1 MLLAGEPR
9 AHPKHRSFGAELAG
23 PKCWKSFVMTERS
36 STLLSPAGIRLSA
49 ISLLI
54 GVLALGCTR
63 TADGD
68 NADGQGAGGM
78 PTDVGGGGGSGD
90 GGGRSEDGEDPV
102 TADACEAPTPWP
114 LPDEGH
120 VVGTGSAA
128 SCTEGALRDAI
139 ASGGYV
145 TFDCGAEPVTID
157 IGSAIEVKSPTV
169 VDGAERITL
178 DGKGSSQILVVRS
191 NASLSVRN
199 LRFINGK
206 APATMEVEGIGGA
219 VAGLWRSRVEVIGC
233 TFEDNTA
240 SRGGGAV
247 AVWTGSELTVVASRF
262 HRNHSWYGGAIYS
275 LLSPLTVS
283 NSEFV
288 DNSNT
293 KEDGLGDGGAI
304 GTDGASEHPDD
315 GEGGAVEI
323 CGSYFEGN
331 HAYGQGGAAYVWV
344 YPPDTVLIDRTT
356 VRSNSVDENVRGN
369 AIAGGMRISNG
380 EITVRAS
387 TFDSNHSL
395 KNGGALYLDDCAP
408 TCSVINSTFFGNE
421 SGTYGGAIFGNGVL
435 LENVTFVKNR
445 AEGHGGAL
453 FGEPFTIHNSLF
465 VDNESGNP
473 WGQAR
478 HCSATGIGSQVL
490 QWSGEL
496 QNGGGDLC
504 VPEIIEADP
513 KLSALGA
520 HGGPTP
526 TLVPG
531 AGSPAFD
538 AGSQCPADD
547 QRGQPRS
554 SVVCDLGAVE
564 VSP

>member
-1 MLLAGEPR
+1 MMMSEFP
-9 AHPKHRSFGAELAG
+9 
-23 PKCWKSFVMTERS
+23 
-36 STLLSPAGIRLSA
+36 STLLAPARACLSA
-49 ISLLI
+49 VSLSI
-54 GVLALGCTR
+54 AVLALGCTR
-63 TADGD
+63 SSDGD
-68 NADGQGAGGM
+68 HAGSQGAGGL
-78 PTDVGGGGGSGD
+78 PGSGGGVGTGD
-90 GGGRSEDGEDPV
+90 GGGRSDDGADPV
-102 TADACEAPTPWP
+102 TAGACEAPPPWP
-114 LPDEGH
+114 LPEGEH
-120 VVGTGSAA
+120 VVGSGSAA

-145 TFDCGAEPVTID
+145 TFDCGAEPVTIAID
-157 IGSAIEVKSPTV
+157 SAIEVKSPTV
-169 VDGAERITL
+169 VDGAERVTL
-178 DGKGSSQILVVRS
+178 DGKGSSQILVVGS

-199 LRFINGK
+199 LRFVNGK
-206 APATMEVEGIGGA
+206 APATMEAEGIGGA

-275 LLSPLTVS
+275 LLSPLTVV

-344 YPPDTVLIDRTT
+344 YPPDTVLVDRTT
-356 VRSNSVDENVRGN
+356 VRSNSVDESVGGN
-369 AIAGGMRISNG
+369 AIGGGMRLSNG

-387 TFDSNHSL
+387 TFDSNQSVR
-395 KNGGALYLDDCAP
+395 NGGALYLDCAP
-408 TCSVINSTFFGNE
+408 TCSIVNSTFFRNE
-421 SGTYGGAIFGNGVL
+421 SETYGGAIFGDGVL
-435 LENVTFVKNR
+435 LENVTFAENR
-445 AEGHGGAL
+445 AGGHGGAL
-453 FGEPFTIHNSLF
+453 FGDTFTIRNSIF

-478 HCSATGIGSQVL
+478 NCSATGVGSQVL
-490 QWSGEL
+490 QWYGA
-496 QNGGGDLC
+496 QQDGGGDLC
-504 VPEIIEADP
+504 VPEVIEADP

-531 AGSPAFD
+531 AGSAAFD
-538 AGSQCPADD
+538 VGSQCPAED
-547 QRGQPRS
+547 QRGEPRS
-554 SVVCDLGAVE
+554 SAACDLGAVE
-564 VSP
+564 VSQ